1 MRRECPQLG
10 WGHSSMSAV
19 LARIRTQYHDELPV
33 QVGRNLELTPLARQ
47 LLPQVQLAL
56 PMIERSLVLRERN
69 LTRADE
75 AAGVTQSAISNSLNK
90 LASCSMTPCSCAPLG
105 TSSSRRAR
113 KRSCP
118 SCARRCSRSI
128 APSTC
133 TPSSKR
139 ASSARCRRAAG
150 VRRIRGALDGGCD
163 RILGLNRAT
172 GPLRY

>member
-1 MRRECPQLG
+1 
-10 WGHSSMSAV
+10 MSAV

-90 LASCSMTPCSCAPLG
+90 LASCSMTPLLVRTARHFELTPRAQEILPLVREAMQQVDRTLNVYPIFEASEFSALPPSG
-105 TSSSRRAR
+105 WSSTDTRSTRRR
-113 KRSCP
+113 
-118 SCARRCSRSI
+118 
-128 APSTC
+128 
-133 TPSSKR
+133 
-139 ASSARCRRAAG
+139 
-150 VRRIRGALDGGCD
+150 L
-163 RILGLNRAT
+163 
-172 GPLRY
+172 